1 MSHLRRPPHMFRALR
16 ALLPTLAAM
25 TLMSPLG
32 CGGYDDLPVRE
43 RAFAPMAVSA
53 TSAPSRLGPTT
64 LELTISAPGSLTTD
78 AFPRP
83 WVIVG
88 HPTIQSP
95 GGRII
100 AWARGPCDS
109 TQARPTATFVLCAT
123 VRWDD
128 SDTPPES
135 PVVKLVLE
143 ARASA
148 QRVTFIGE
156 IADPTASAEVSTP

>member
-1 MSHLRRPPHMFRALR
+1 
-16 ALLPTLAAM
+16 
-25 TLMSPLG
+25 
-32 CGGYDDLPVRE
+32 
-43 RAFAPMAVSA
+43 
-53 TSAPSRLGPTT
+53 
-64 LELTISAPGSLTTD
+64 
-78 AFPRP
+78 
-83 WVIVG
+83 
-88 HPTIQSP
+88 
-95 GGRII
+95 
-100 AWARGPCDS
+100 
-109 TQARPTATFVLCAT
+109 